1 MATLNNYTYSSV
13 SYQITE
19 GDNVPGEIGTAI
31 ITLEPVIG
39 YSIGANDFALG
50 SSFSDPNVDSVVFT
64 QDGDNVLITVTFIP
78 SFVMPS
84 DNYNVALCIDGQ
96 GVAIPIT
103 ISGVINSTISS
114 NITGDSSETDTPYS
128 ASGLE
133 GETVSLFSRTYT
145 AASGYFLAGE
155 TILINGEENP
165 EGFTITETPT
175 YDAENRLVSITYNV
189 SYTFTDISYVN
200 QDVQIVVTSKG
211 IPVVL
216 GEITRWKIY
225 TTVIQVNGDVRLLK
239 IYGGPGAVFSVTLD
253 DGSGA
258 VTIINN
264 ETLPASGIYEQNI
277 QFDPVTVDTTY
288 TLTISGDLASGLNTT
303 ITLYQYV
310 LTDIEFEA
318 IGTDF
323 NLPSNAVMNGI
334 PLTHYNESTTNN
346 SIEFTW
352 VITSSTAGTLALD
365 RQPEASDISNFE
377 EVYATI
383 DGSVSNSTTFNVIDA
398 SNLIGKEEFNE
409 TGVRL
414 APFDAR
420 IDTIVSNVITS
431 NNPVTL
437 NDGDE
442 IAFTLNKGNYM
453 NIEELTASLDSNEVT
468 ITAKIY
474 FTDFGISGT
483 TFTINLDNFISQS

>member
-1 MATLNNYTYSSV
+1 M
-13 SYQITE
+13 
-19 GDNVPGEIGTAI
+19 
-31 ITLEPVIG
+31 
-39 YSIGANDFALG
+39 
-50 SSFSDPNVDSVVFT
+50 
-64 QDGDNVLITVTFIP
+64 
-78 SFVMPS
+78 
-84 DNYNVALCIDGQ
+84 
-96 GVAIPIT
+96 
-103 ISGVINSTISS
+103 
-114 NITGDSSETDTPYS
+114 
-128 ASGLE
+128 
-133 GETVSLFSRTYT
+133 
-145 AASGYFLAGE
+145 
-155 TILINGEENP
+155 
-165 EGFTITETPT
+165 
-175 YDAENRLVSITYNV
+175 
-189 SYTFTDISYVN
+189 
-200 QDVQIVVTSKG
+200 
-211 IPVVL
+211 
-216 GEITRWKIY
+216 
-225 TTVIQVNGDVRLLK
+225 
-239 IYGGPGAVFSVTLD
+239 
-253 DGSGA
+253 
-258 VTIINN
+258 
-264 ETLPASGIYEQNI
+264 
-277 QFDPVTVDTTY
+277 
-288 TLTISGDLASGLNTT
+288 
-303 ITLYQYV
+303 

-365 RQPEASDISNFE
+365 RQPEVSDISNFE

-483 TFTINLDNFISQS
+483 TFTINLNNFISQS